1 MYCIQHFV
9 EPCDMY
15 GYLLFRICNDH
26 LNQRLFHSYVVS
38 SFSFFH
44 LVFLIVLLRHFL
56 WFFCFHFANSTKF
69 LGSSWER
76 LLGHVCHATD
86 KQADA
91 LGNIW
96 FYIQIISCSMLDE
109 LKEWL
114 WKVQKHL
121 FHSGDQPLLHSVRRL
136 AIFRLATGT
145 ANEHV
150 G

>member
-91 LGNIW
+91 LGNI
-96 FYIQIISCSMLDE
+96 YICINYLYWTPAHTLRVLPLRLKRCYICSQISKWREKSMFFSVL
-109 LKEWL
+109 LS
-114 WKVQKHL
+114 VQKR
-121 FHSGDQPLLHSVRRL
+121 S
-136 AIFRLATGT
+136 
-145 ANEHV
+145 N
-150 G
+150 